1 MVNLPNIFL
10 SKLFGAL
17 HIDIEVIKIFDTKIK
32 MINSIIRI
40 LQEDFFGATRK
51 AKRKARIFL
60 GTIVKVQAVQG
71 TLLDKKRHK

>member
-17 HIDIEVIKIFDTKIK
+17 HIDIEVIKMFDTKIK

-60 GTIVKVQAVQG
+60 GTSKGASRARNLAGQ
-71 TLLDKKRHK
+71 KKT